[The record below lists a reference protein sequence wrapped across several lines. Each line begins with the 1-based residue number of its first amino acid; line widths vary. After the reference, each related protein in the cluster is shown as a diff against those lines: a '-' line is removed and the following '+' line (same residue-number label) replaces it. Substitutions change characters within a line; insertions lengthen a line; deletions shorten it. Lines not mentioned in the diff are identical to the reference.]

1 MEPALPVNKPLGC
14 INLFLRRVIHPQA
27 HDNYRVI
34 LKVDTEEFEIGSIG
48 VQHGSAGAVFWAWGI
63 DTVVP
68 MRDVGAQGRGQ
79 DREDCMKLFREAWE
93 RFCSDPKRLEHFLA
107 QKRKRMPQ

>member
-1 MEPALPVNKPLGC
+1 MDLY
-14 INLFLRRVIHPQA
+14 LRRVIHPQV

-34 LKVDTEEFEIGSIG
+34 LKHEGIDFEIGSIG
-48 VQHGSAGAVFWAWGI
+48 IQHGSAGAVFWSWAI

-79 DREDCMKLFREAWE
+79 DREDCMKQFRAAWE
-93 RFCSDPKRLEHFLA
+93 RFCAKPGRLSQFLA
-107 QKRKRMPQ
+107 MKRKRLP